1 MYRHIKDGLSM
12 SRLSKVRGYRQTDRH
27 MRMKQIPRRIRGWQK
42 YATPNRNKNVITRR
56 SLNTANVGT
65 ADAWSAFN
73 QRPPTDRYVGARR
86 GLVLSMRATFN
97 AANGT
102 STIIKSSLGLKSRA
116 FCHFRSVYQNFV
128 TVFAH
133 DTYSK
138 TGTSRRRLL
147 LSMCYT
153 AKEACPRAPRK
164 QFDNVN
170 ASAH

>member
-1 MYRHIKDGLSM
+1 MDFLCQGFQKLEVID
-12 SRLSKVRGYRQTDRH
+12 RQTDICEWNEYH
-27 MRMKQIPRRIRGWQK
+27 AAFEDG
-42 YATPNRNKNVITRR
+42 KNTRR
-56 SLNTANVGT
+56 WIETKMLLRAAVSIQHYVGT

-147 LSMCYT
+147 LSMRYT